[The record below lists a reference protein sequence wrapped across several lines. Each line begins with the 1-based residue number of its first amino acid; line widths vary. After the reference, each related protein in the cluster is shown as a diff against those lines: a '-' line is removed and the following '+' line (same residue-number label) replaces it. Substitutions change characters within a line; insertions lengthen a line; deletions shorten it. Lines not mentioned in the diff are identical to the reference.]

1 MTMQKPLDSDRL
13 RQRGIV
19 LPVVLVMLLLMTITV
34 LFLMRRGTV
43 DERIA
48 FNVREVVSLDSAA
61 QYALR
66 TCERHLWCSPPGF
79 TPGADCPPPPNVLA
93 ACGPGDARAHCIARC
108 ADNADQPHCRP
119 GCDTNPS
126 QTFCTPRNM
135 AGGTP
140 APAWRNTAFNN
151 DWQQLGAT
159 TAEVQDL
166 FGANVVAARCLFED
180 ATHEV
185 EIVSSSP
192 SGPAGSLANVPAA
205 AWRKYRITAEVEGR
219 DATVGRAQ
227 AEVRLAVGP

>member
-1 MTMQKPLDSDRL
+1 MKHALTTDRL
-13 RQRGIV
+13 RARGIV
-19 LPVVLVMLLLMTITV
+19 LPVVLVMLLMMTVTV
-34 LFLMRRGTV
+34 IFLMRRGTV

-66 TCERHLWCSPPGF
+66 TCERHLWASPPDV
-79 TPGADCPPPPNVLA
+79 TVAPGAPNPPKTLPVCA
-93 ACGPGDARAHCIARC
+93 PGDARSHCIARC

-119 GCDTNPS
+119 GCDTNPAQS
-126 QTFCTPRNM
+126 FCTPRNM

-140 APAWRNTAFNN
+140 APAWRNTAFNA
-151 DWQQLGAT
+151 DWQQLGANA
-159 TAEVQDL
+159 AEIEEL
-166 FGANVVAARCLFED
+166 FGVGVVAARCLFEE

-185 EIVSSSP
+185 EVVQASP

-219 DATVGRAQ
+219 DAMIGRAQ
-227 AEVRLAVGP
+227 AEIRLAVGP